1 MQFILGAL
9 DPEMHTIE
17 ALLTEYA
24 RYFVHARLSGRRV
37 VSGNA
42 YMADALSAEVD
53 WEKPVVWV
61 ECSIPALRMDHHL
74 VVDHHKPGD
83 PGYGLPASRFWEGSS
98 LGQVCAHL
106 NIAQSLPLS
115 IIAAS
120 DHCLNHAYQ
129 GHCPGVTP
137 ADVRRSRIAGRAK
150 FQRISEAQMLSKINA
165 AIEVVKELPTIDIGG
180 YPFKDA
186 MDRYVPELPEASA
199 MLNAPII
206 YTRREASLGLV
217 KLGVLNGTA
226 EALTAWMTWAEQQ
239 SYLFRLYGD
248 PDRGYAG
255 AYVKP
260 FSTSIC

>member
-1 MQFILGAL
+1 MQFVLGAL

-17 ALLTEYA
+17 ALLTEA
-24 RYFVHARLSGRRV
+24 GRHFVHARLDGRRV

-42 YMADALSAEVD
+42 YIADGLSGEVD
-53 WEKPVVWV
+53 WEQPVVWV
-61 ECSIPALRMDHHL
+61 ECSVPALRREQHL
-74 VVDHHKPGD
+74 VADHHKPGD

-98 LGQVCAHL
+98 LGQVCAYL
-106 NIAQSLPLS
+106 KIAQSLPLS

-129 GHCPGVTP
+129 GHCPGVSP

-150 FQRISEAQMLSKINA
+150 FQRISEAQMQGKIDA
-165 AIEVVKELPTIDIGG
+165 AIALVSARPTIDIGG
-180 YPFKDA
+180 HPFKDA

-206 YTRREASLGLV
+206 YTRREASVGLV
-217 KLGVLNGTA
+217 KVGVLNGTA
-226 EALTAWMTWAEQQ
+226 EALTAWMSWAGQQ
-239 SYLFRLYGD
+239 PYLFRLYGD

-255 AYVKP
+255 AYVRP
-260 FSTSIC
+260 R